1 MRGLSPWFDLSCAP
15 SHLVGGGQRL
25 HLGVSSVAGMRRG
38 LAASNATV
46 PACPRARARRV
57 PAPAF
62 VARHGGDWYGERCNA
77 ERSREAALHAWA
89 GSGLPVVAPD
99 RTSAARSGA
108 TPQRATMRRELQARS
123 RAWTRVGGP
132 AHFFFPRIGRP
143 AARGRRR
150 QSSERPAAPGG
161 EARMAQQIEE
171 QLRDLIEPL
180 AKAAG
185 LDVVAVAVKGSGGA
199 RKVRIA
205 VDRKGG

>member
-57 PAPAF
+57 PAPALP
-62 VARHGGDWYGERCNA
+62 AM
-77 ERSREAALHAWA
+77 EAT
-89 GSGLPVVAPD
+89 GTV
-99 RTSAARSGA
+99 SGA
-108 TPQRATMRRELQARS
+108 TPNAAGRLRCTRGLEAAYPWWHPTVPVRPVAGPHRSGRRCA
-123 RAWTRVGGP
+123 ANC
-132 AHFFFPRIGRP
+132 RP
-143 AARGRRR
+143 AAGHGH
-150 QSSERPAAPGG
+150 EWAAPPTFSFLGSG
-161 EARMAQQIEE
+161 DRPPVAGAGRAPSDQQHLEVRRRMAQQIEE

-185 LDVVAVAVKGSGGA
+185 
-199 RKVRIA
+199 
-205 VDRKGG
+205 